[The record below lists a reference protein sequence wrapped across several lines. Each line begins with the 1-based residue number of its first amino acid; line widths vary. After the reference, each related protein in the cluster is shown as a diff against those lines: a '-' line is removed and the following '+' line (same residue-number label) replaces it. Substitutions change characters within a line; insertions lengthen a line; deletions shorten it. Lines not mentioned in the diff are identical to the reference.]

1 MGICCQSKEVIC
13 ANNIFDVPVYID
25 ENKPN
30 NAKNNNNTNN
40 NSANNDNN
48 NTFNKNLNNNNNIIK
63 NINNNNQTSKETEQK
78 SGQFNKEGKRK
89 SILIKEESKEIV
101 IKQSSEEKDEKKSK
115 PKNKKKVAFFAKNNF
130 DMEINTDENQKK
142 NRKPRSTLSQKKLTN
157 LNFNDFESNKSNK
170 DSNGPKFQRNKKK
183 AITLVDK
190 NSRLPSKLRG
200 VEMKISVIQ
209 ETLVTQKFGDPD
221 KYYKKLKELGSG
233 SYGSVYQAKNII
245 MDNIVAI
252 KMIEKVEDNMIDD
265 MEIKNEINIL
275 KSLSH
280 PNIVKIYEFYDT
292 VLYYYIVTEYCKKG
306 ELFSYIKN
314 KYSEKQLAVLF
325 YQVFSGLCYLHEK
338 KILHRDLKLE
348 NLMVSEIEKDI
359 ITGEEYFWIKI
370 IDFGTAKIFEK
381 NKTEKAVI
389 GSSYYIAPEVL
400 KQKYNEKCDTW
411 SAGVILYMTLVGV
424 APFDGRTDED
434 IIRRIKAG
442 KYNKHDIRFVE
453 HSEEAKDLVYKLLE
467 RNIDKRLS
475 AKEALNHPWF
485 EKYGGRN
492 LFCNFKREDIMPYIE
507 NLFHYKYN
515 SKLQELVIAFLV
527 HNLSNNDETL
537 IILKIFR
544 YFNKAGDCKL
554 TKIELTNG
562 LYNYKEKQEVDEMA
576 DVIFQRL
583 DGDNNG
589 YIEYEEFLR
598 ACINK
603 THLMTKENLKY
614 AFKFLD
620 KDNSKTLS
628 AHKILKSFLNK
639 PNKEFE
645 AVFNI
650 YLKEVDKDGDG
661 IINFNEF
668 CELMMKIQ

>member
-1 MGICCQSKEVIC
+1 
-13 ANNIFDVPVYID
+13 
-25 ENKPN
+25 
-30 NAKNNNNTNN
+30 
-40 NSANNDNN
+40 
-48 NTFNKNLNNNNNIIK
+48 
-63 NINNNNQTSKETEQK
+63 
-78 SGQFNKEGKRK
+78 
-89 SILIKEESKEIV
+89 
-101 IKQSSEEKDEKKSK
+101 
-115 PKNKKKVAFFAKNNF
+115 
-130 DMEINTDENQKK
+130 
-142 NRKPRSTLSQKKLTN
+142 
-157 LNFNDFESNKSNK
+157 
-170 DSNGPKFQRNKKK
+170 
-183 AITLVDK
+183 
-190 NSRLPSKLRG
+190 
-200 VEMKISVIQ
+200 
-209 ETLVTQKFGDPD
+209 
-221 KYYKKLKELGSG
+221 
-233 SYGSVYQAKNII
+233 
-245 MDNIVAI
+245 
-252 KMIEKVEDNMIDD
+252 
-265 MEIKNEINIL
+265 
-275 KSLSH
+275 
-280 PNIVKIYEFYDT
+280 
-292 VLYYYIVTEYCKKG
+292 
-306 ELFSYIKN
+306 
-314 KYSEKQLAVLF
+314 
-325 YQVFSGLCYLHEK
+325 
-338 KILHRDLKLE
+338 
-348 NLMVSEIEKDI
+348 MVSEIEKDI

-411 SAGVILYMTLVGV
+411 SVGVKLYMTLVGV
-424 APFDGRTDED
+424 APFDGRTDDD
-434 IIRRIKAG
+434 IIKKIKIG

-453 HSEEAKDLVYKLLE
+453 HSEEAKDLVFKLLE

-485 EKYGGRN
+485 EKFGGRN

-527 HNLSNNDETL
+527 HNLANNDETL
-537 IILKIFR
+537 IILKMFR
-544 YFNKAGDCKL
+544 YFNKSGDCKL

-562 LYNYKEKQEVDEMA
+562 LYNYKEKAEVDEMV

-603 THLMTKENLKY
+603 ANIMTRENLKY

-620 KDNSKTLS
+620 RDNSKTLNS
-628 AHKILKSFLNK
+628 HKILKSFLNK

-650 YLKEVDKDGDG
+650 YLNEVDKDGDG